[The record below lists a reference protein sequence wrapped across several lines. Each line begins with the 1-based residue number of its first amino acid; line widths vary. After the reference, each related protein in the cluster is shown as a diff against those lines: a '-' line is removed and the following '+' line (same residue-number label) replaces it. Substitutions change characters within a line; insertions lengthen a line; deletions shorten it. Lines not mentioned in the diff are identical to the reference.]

1 MDFGW
6 NRKEVSLNFF
16 FFFDFINIF
25 SFQKNIF
32 SLDIIATADNH
43 YMGDSFVAPR
53 GTVECLTNVN

>member
-6 NRKEVSLNFF
+6 NRKEVSLKFF
-16 FFFDFINIF
+16 LDFINIF
-25 SFQKNIF
+25 SFKKTNF
-32 SLDIIATADNH
+32 LLDIIATADNH